1 MYISNISKYK
11 YLYFGPELDVEPP
24 KQSFL
29 PYPPLR
35 SQFRECT
42 YIHIEI

>member
-24 KQSFL
+24 KQSFSSF
-29 PYPPLR
+29 YP
-35 SQFRECT
+35 
-42 YIHIEI
+42 IHH